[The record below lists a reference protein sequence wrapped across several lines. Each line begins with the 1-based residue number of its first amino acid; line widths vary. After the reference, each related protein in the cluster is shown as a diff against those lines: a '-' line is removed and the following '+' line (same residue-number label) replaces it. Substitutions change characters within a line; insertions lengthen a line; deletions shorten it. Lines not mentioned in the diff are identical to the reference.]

1 MSQSPLKKSMT
12 VCLCAALCAAL
23 PQALR
28 VIPGTDGIYGL
39 LHMPVLLCAFA
50 CGIGGGV
57 ACAFM
62 GLTVSFLVTG
72 LPSAVMLPVLL
83 LECIAGTLLAAF
95 MKRMLPFTN
104 TERDISLC
112 FAVSILLG
120 RLAGGG
126 LSALLFMAAGLPAAF
141 WTGGYFLVSVPGM
154 LIEMVLLPI
163 VAYALANAGLIELS
177 VRPKPADEN
186 TKS

>member
-1 MSQSPLKKSMT
+1 MSQSPLKKSMI
-12 VCLCAALCAAL
+12 VCLCAALCVAL
-23 PQALR
+23 PQTLR

-39 LHMPVLLCAFA
+39 IHMPVLLCAFA
-50 CGIGGGV
+50 CGAGGGV
-57 ACAFM
+57 ACAFL

-72 LPSAVMLPVLL
+72 LPGAVMLPVLL
-83 LECIAGTLLAAF
+83 VECIVGSLLAAF
-95 MKRMLPFTN
+95 MERLLPF
-104 TERDISLC
+104 EKAAGDISLC
-112 FAVSILLG
+112 FAISILLG
-120 RLAGGG
+120 RLTGS
-126 LSALLFMAAGLPAAF
+126 LVSALLFMAAGLPAAF

-163 VAYALANAGLIELS
+163 VAYALVNAGLIELS